1 MNEASARLCG
11 FPPLGGSVVFHRWVA
26 LWFSTVEWPCGF
38 PPLGGTCKEHG
49 SLGMLG
55 RMNQP
60 SIYQLDH
67 ISVVDVSGTDAGT
80 IVHNLTTNEVRSLH
94 DGEGRESFVTDVRG
108 KTLGHVG
115 LFRQGDVLR
124 LIGPAGQSEAIRSH
138 VDRYTILEDA
148 TAEIRDDQWVAFV
161 MAPDLAQQCGLRLT
175 EGVALK
181 SSVLPREASE
191 IIGYGVRWLGEGTVV
206 LCLPVEQAKRAVEIV
221 LGQANA
227 DADLTDL
234 QLAGEQAFHSERV
247 IAGFP
252 WFGVDLDDTNLPQE
266 ADRDGETISFTKGCY
281 LGQETVARLDA
292 LGQVQKKLVRW
303 KITGGVPQAGTSL
316 LADGKKVAR
325 LTSIACTEPD
335 AAVALGFAR
344 RSHFDAGAT
353 AEGTIESESTGDPA
367 ITINGSVL

>member
-1 MNEASARLCG
+1 
-11 FPPLGGSVVFHRWVA
+11 
-26 LWFSTVEWPCGF
+26 
-38 PPLGGTCKEHG
+38 
-49 SLGMLG
+49 MLG

-67 ISVVDVSGTDAGT
+67 ISVVDVSGTDAGA
-80 IVHNLTTNEVRSLH
+80 IVHNLTTNEVRSLN
-94 DGEGRESFVTDVRG
+94 DGEGRESFITDVRG

-115 LFRQGDVLR
+115 LFRQGSFLR

-138 VDRYTILEDA
+138 VDRYTIREDA

-161 MAPDLAQQCGLRLT
+161 LAPELAQQCGLWLT

-181 SSVLPREASE
+181 SYALPREAGE
-191 IIGYGVRWLGEGTVV
+191 IICYGVRWLGEGTVV
-206 LCLPVEQAKRAVEIV
+206 LCLPIKQAKLAVEIV
-221 LGQANA
+221 RGQANA

-234 QLAGEQAFHSERV
+234 RLAGEQAFHSERV

-303 KITGGVPQAGTSL
+303 KITGGVPEAGTSL
-316 LADGKKVAR
+316 LADDKKVAR
-325 LTSIACTEPD
+325 LTSIANTESHD
-335 AAVALGFAR
+335 VVALGFAR

-353 AEGTIESESTGDPA
+353 AQGKIESDSTGDA
-367 ITINGSVL
+367 VITINGTVL